1 MEEVSRSVAYLKGR
15 VGPDVTGKRVMRW
28 AFMEFLCD
36 GVQALEELKAPGFA
50 SWHCCFSAV

>member
-1 MEEVSRSVAYLKGR
+1 MDEVSRGVAYLKGR
-15 VGPDVTGKRVMRW
+15 EGPDVARKRVMPW
-28 AFMEFLCD
+28 ALMEFLWD